1 MRGSAPPAM
10 AFWAQ
15 GIFFVALLAAF
26 VLGMVSHSG
35 APRDRFLPGAG
46 SLASQASP
54 ADPSDSAMPTSPFRS
69 GASARGVLKEL
80 PVQ

>member
-1 MRGSAPPAM
+1 M

-15 GIFFVALLAAF
+15 GVFFVALLAAF
-26 VLGMVSHSG
+26 VLGMLTHGG
-35 APRDRFLPGAG
+35 AKDRFLPGAG
-46 SLASQASP
+46 SLASQAAP
-54 ADPSDSAMPTSPFRS
+54 ANPADSAMPQSPYRSGTPFRS